1 MRDDLL
7 KAKRAIENGSSC
19 AVCRGDLTIAK
30 TGAGIAP
37 LLSVLAE
44 SPDLS
49 GFSAADKVVGSAAA
63 FLLIEARASEVFAF
77 TVSERAVNL
86 LHRAGIPVS
95 YVKMTDHIRNRT
107 GDGLCPMEKRA
118 LEMDCADGAY
128 RIFKER
134 LEELRNEDHS

>member
-7 KAKRAIENGSSC
+7 KARGAIEAGASC
-19 AVCRGDLTIAK
+19 AVCRGDLIVTE

-37 LLSVLAE
+37 LLSVIE
-44 SPDLS
+44 KYPDLS
-49 GFSAADKVVGSAAA
+49 GFSAADKVIGSAAA
-63 FLLIEARASEVFAF
+63 FLLIEAGVSEVFAF
-77 TVSERAVNL
+77 TVSRRAVNL
-86 LHRAGIPVS
+86 LRRAGIPVS
-95 YVKMTDHIRNRT
+95 FVKMTDSIKNRK

-118 LEMDCADGAY
+118 LEMSFADGAY